1 MCTVTFLPLGDK
13 LVFTSNRDETLT
25 RPLALPPAVY
35 EIHGRKLLF
44 PKDPKAGGTWF
55 VAEADGIVAILLNGA
70 FVRHIPT
77 GHYRKSR
84 GLVLLDII
92 SSDNPF
98 SELHTYDL
106 IGIEPF
112 TVIIYK
118 QDKVSG
124 DMIEF
129 RWDGTTKYFAGL
141 DTEAPHI
148 YSSATLYEPAIIKQ
162 REKWFE
168 EFLKSVGEKTPS
180 SIQEFHASAGRG
192 DTQNGL
198 IMNRGGVL
206 RTQCITQAV
215 LTRPQIDFYHHDLIG
230 HREDTTML
238 PILSNA

>member
-25 RPLALPPAVY
+25 RPLALPPAVT
-35 EIHGRKLLF
+35 EINGKRLLF

-55 VAEADGIVAILLNGA
+55 VAEADGIVAVLLNGA

-77 GHYRKSR
+77 GNYRKSR

-92 SSDNPF
+92 SSPSPF
-98 SELHTYDL
+98 EELHSYDL
-106 IGIEPF
+106 NDIEPF

-118 QDKVSG
+118 QDKVGG

-129 RWDGTTKYFAGL
+129 RWDGSTKYFASL
-141 DTEAPHI
+141 DTGTPHI

-162 REKWFE
+162 REEWFAD
-168 EFLKSVGEKTPS
+168 FLINSQEKTPG
-180 SIQEFHASAGRG
+180 SIREFHASAGRG
-192 DTQNGL
+192 DSQNGL
-198 IMNRGGVL
+198 IMNRGGIL

-215 LTRPQIDFYHHDLIG
+215 LTRPQIEFYHHDLIG
-230 HREDTTML
+230 DREDSTLL